1 MLERDS
7 PFRSN
12 SVPLGH
18 KFLAV
23 LFAAAVAFGAHTW
36 LTRNAARSASAAELS
51 FDPKTARHI
60 DPGIGDA
67 AQPAIAAAQS
77 ILSDQVV
84 AGLSRSAY
92 LASSGMTTRIG
103 EFRSRLE
110 FTQPSARV
118 LDVRFHDAD
127 PAKSLATANQV
138 ANTLAAWS
146 PSFSAPAPSTSAAP
160 APATA
165 ASAPPVTPVKVAP
178 VKKAAPPLQASK
190 AESTALAADL
200 GQLEDQLS
208 STDRELDSAREAHG
222 GRGAWDLPSYAESR
236 EQQMLKSRVREA
248 EHQMSEIRAR
258 YPGEHRLGS
267 VEQDLSSIL
276 SEKGVGVSA
285 ARLREERAQL
295 TRTISTVA
303 SVRAAVQHEE
313 AAQPAPASSEP
324 ASGSAAL
331 SEDSQT
337 PTPPIAE
344 SNIGQSTAAQPQPV
358 PTAAPVPLTAQS
370 EPGPLAVVRLAGT
383 AVPVP
388 WWPSAAA
395 GAAFGLLYFSIV
407 AVRYRRMAAV
417 YDDEEAPAVHG
428 TRFITP
434 DAPSPAHEHEGE
446 YARLIPHDPAP
457 QRASFSWDP
466 ALEEHHE
473 NPGRRAS
480 FSYDPGPHQPP
491 ESDPHSHSDPAQL
504 ESAQHPAPVLSED
517 RPVSSDPPGP
527 AAYGEELQS
536 SANGAGKEI
545 SSESSGR
552 AISGEQHNGSAHG
565 EETRVVEAQEVA
577 PLSAAFPDFLS
588 DRVADLPSSNEP
600 PAPLHGS
607 GLLTES
613 PAEARQEGSEKVVPM
628 WDTWA
633 DNLKKSLSQTDIG
646 RMFEGASESEAV
658 SSEHRPVGAQRSNR
672 DRMAG

>member
-7 PFRSN
+7 PSRSH
-12 SVPLGH
+12 SIPLGH

-36 LTRNAARSASAAELS
+36 LTRNAAHSASAAELS
-51 FDPKTARHI
+51 FDQKTARHI

-67 AQPAIAAAQS
+67 AQPAIAAAET

-84 AGLSRSAY
+84 AGLSKGAY

-127 PAKSLATANQV
+127 PTKSLDTANAV

-146 PSFSAPAPSTSAAP
+146 PSFSAPAPSDSTAPTPGTAAP
-160 APATA
+160 A
-165 ASAPPVTPVKVAP
+165 PVKVAP
-178 VKKAAPPLQASK
+178 VKKAAPPPQASK
-190 AESTALAADL
+190 AESTGLAAAL

-208 STDRELDSAREAHG
+208 STDRELDSAREGH

-236 EQQMLKSRVREA
+236 QQQLLKSRVREA
-248 EHQMSEIRAR
+248 EHQMGELRAK

-267 VEQDLSSIL
+267 VEQELSSIL
-276 SEKGVGVSA
+276 PEKVVGVSS

-295 TRTISTVA
+295 TRTISTVESA
-303 SVRAAVQHEE
+303 RAAVQHEE
-313 AAQPAPASSEP
+313 AAQPAPASD
-324 ASGSAAL
+324 SAPS
-331 SEDSQT
+331 SEDTQT
-337 PTPPIAE
+337 PAPPIAE
-344 SNIGQSTAAQPQPV
+344 SNIGQSSATQPQPA
-358 PTAAPVPLTAQS
+358 PTGAPAPLTAQS
-370 EPGPLAVVRLAGT
+370 EPGPLAVVRLAGS

-395 GAAFGLLYFSIV
+395 GAAFGLIYFSVV
-407 AVRYRRMAAV
+407 AVRYRRMAAA
-417 YDDEEAPAVHG
+417 YDDEEAPALHG

-434 DAPSPAHEHEGE
+434 DAPAAAHEHEGE
-446 YARLIPHDPAP
+446 YARLIPHDAAP
-457 QRASFSWDP
+457 QRASFSWEP
-466 ALEEHHE
+466 APEEHHE
-473 NPGRRAS
+473 NSGRRAS

-491 ESDPHSHSDPAQL
+491 ESDPHSQSDQSQP
-504 ESAQHPAPVLSED
+504 ESAQYHAHVLSEE
-517 RPVSSDPPGP
+517 RPVSPDPAP
-527 AAYGEELQS
+527 AFGEEHHS
-536 SANGAGKEI
+536 PANGTGKEI
-545 SSESSGR
+545 SSDPSGP
-552 AISGEQHNGSAHG
+552 AISAEQHNGSANGAG
-565 EETRVVEAQEVA
+565 EETHRIEAQEA
-577 PLSAAFPDFLS
+577 TPLSAAFPDFLS
-588 DRVADLPSSNEP
+588 DRVADPPSSNEP

-607 GLLTES
+607 GLLTDP

-633 DNLKKSLSQTDIG
+633 DNLKKSLSQTEIG
-646 RMFEGASESEAV
+646 RMFEGTSESEAV
-658 SSEHRPVGAQRSNR
+658 SSEQRPFGSQRSTGNR
-672 DRMAG
+672 RAG

>member
-7 PFRSN
+7 PSRSH

-36 LTRNAARSASAAELS
+36 LTRDAGHSASAAELS

-67 AQPAIAAAQS
+67 AQPAIAAAQT

-84 AGLSRSAY
+84 AGLSKGAY

-127 PAKSLATANQV
+127 PTKSLDTANVV
-138 ANTLAAWS
+138 ANALAAWS
-146 PSFSAPAPSTSAAP
+146 PSFSAPAPAPAAAP
-160 APATA
+160 A
-165 ASAPPVTPVKVAP
+165 PVKVAP
-178 VKKAAPPLQASK
+178 VKNVAPPPQPSK
-190 AESTALAADL
+190 AESTGLAADL

-208 STDRELDSAREAHG
+208 ATDRELDSSREAHG

-236 EQQMLKSRVREA
+236 QQQLLKSRVREA
-248 EHQMSEIRAR
+248 EHQMSELRAK

-267 VEQDLSSIL
+267 VQQELSSIL
-276 SEKGVGVSA
+276 PENVVGVSS

-295 TRTISTVA
+295 TQTISTVE
-303 SVRAAVQHEE
+303 SVRAAIQREE
-313 AAQPAPASSEP
+313 AAQPAPASSAP
-324 ASGSAAL
+324 SSDSASP
-331 SEDSQT
+331 SEDTQT
-337 PTPPIAE
+337 PAPPIAE
-344 SNIGQSTAAQPQPV
+344 SNIGQSTATQPQPA
-358 PTAAPVPLTAQS
+358 PTAAPAPLTAQS
-370 EPGPLAVVRLAGT
+370 EPGPLAVVRLAGST
-383 AVPVP
+383 VPVP

-395 GAAFGLLYFSIV
+395 GVAFGLIYFSIV
-407 AVRYRRMAAV
+407 AVRYRRMASA
-417 YDDEEAPAVHG
+417 YDDEEVPAQHG

-434 DAPSPAHEHEGE
+434 DAPAAAHEHEGE
-446 YARLIPHDPAP
+446 YARLIPHDAAP
-457 QRASFSWDP
+457 QRASFSWEP
-466 ALEEHHE
+466 APEEHHE

-491 ESDPHSHSDPAQL
+491 QSDPHPHDEQAQS
-504 ESAQHPAPVLSED
+504 ESAWDHARILSEEH
-517 RPVSSDPPGP
+517 PVSPDPSGP
-527 AAYGEELQS
+527 PIS
-536 SANGAGKEI
+536 SEQHNGSTNGVDKES

-552 AISGEQHNGSAHG
+552 SISGEQHNGSAHG
-565 EETRVVEAQEVA
+565 DQTHVVGAQEAA
-577 PLSAAFPDFLS
+577 PLSAAFPDFIS

-600 PAPLHGS
+600 PASLRGS
-607 GLLTES
+607 GLLTD
-613 PAEARQEGSEKVVPM
+613 PPVDADRDASERVVPM
-628 WDTWA
+628 WDSWA
-633 DNLKKSLSQTDIG
+633 DNLKKSLSQTEIG
-646 RMFEGASESEAV
+646 RMFEGTSESEAV
-658 SSEHRPVGAQRSNR
+658 SSEQRPVGAQRLTRN
-672 DRMAG
+672 RMAG